1 MDEEKKNNNNANF
14 TRNKLAS
21 IYKTHPPNTVRII
34 VFVHV
39 YVCPDHAA
47 VLHDD
52 KCWQINIIF
61 DPGVSI

>member
-1 MDEEKKNNNNANF
+1 MDEEKNNNNNANF

-52 KCWQINIIF
+52 KC
-61 DPGVSI
+61 